1 LFDYAPGTSTSTF
14 TLASWPGEAPKSCTV
29 PPQAGIPSR
38 PPVKPMPLDQAKRH
52 CNSLVADDLRAN
64 CEQDVMITG
73 EAGFAK
79 TYIAAEQ
86 IQLNLPPKAPV
97 LSFPEAD
104 KTELPRSI
112 DFGWIRTTD
121 ADGGSLSYHLCVWAA
136 GEPQTFGKCKDLPK
150 RTGLLEGI
158 NLWALVVVLTVLLLI
173 VLIAAFRNKNQR
185 GRLLLFAL
193 AILAAIGFVLYNGL
207 QTKMSSQ
214 VMGLESGKA
223 YFWKVIVEDGQGGTN
238 ESEMRRFHVK

>member
-1 LFDYAPGTSTSTF
+1 
-14 TLASWPGEAPKSCTV
+14 
-29 PPQAGIPSR
+29 
-38 PPVKPMPLDQAKRH
+38 
-52 CNSLVADDLRAN
+52 
-64 CEQDVMITG
+64 
-73 EAGFAK
+73 
-79 TYIAAEQ
+79 
-86 IQLNLPPKAPV
+86 
-97 LSFPEAD
+97 
-104 KTELPRSI
+104 
-112 DFGWIRTTD
+112 
-121 ADGGSLSYHLCVWAA
+121 
-136 GEPQTFGKCKDLPK
+136 
-150 RTGLLEGI
+150 
-158 NLWALVVVLTVLLLI
+158 LLI